1 MSSARADARGIIVAC
16 PACGRANRLAYA
28 SLQKQARCGHCQT
41 ALAPPAVPV
50 EVADTDTFDAI
61 VGQSVLPVL
70 VDFWAPWCGPCRM
83 VAPELERVAAQAS
96 GEFLVIKV
104 NTDQLTDVAARFQ
117 IRSIPTL
124 GLLHRGQELN
134 RLSGARPAADIIR
147 FAREA
152 TGGRRAS

>member
-1 MSSARADARGIIVAC
+1 MNGTRADSKGVIVGC
-16 PACGRANRLAYA
+16 GACGRANRLAYA
-28 SLQKQARCGHCQT
+28 SLGKPSRCGHCHA

-50 EVADTDTFDAI
+50 EISDTATFDA
-61 VGQSVLPVL
+61 VSQQSALPVL

-83 VAPELERVAAQAS
+83 VAPELARVAAQTP

-124 GLLHRGQELN
+124 GLLQHGREVD
-134 RLSGARPAADIIR
+134 RLAGARPAADIIQ
-147 FAREA
+147 FARQA
-152 TGGRRAS
+152 VSGRRAS

>member
-1 MSSARADARGIIVAC
+1 MSPARSDAKGIIIAC

-28 SLQKQARCGHCQT
+28 SLRKPARCGHCHT
-41 ALAPPAVPV
+41 ALPPPAVPV
-50 EVADTDTFDAI
+50 EVADTGTFDAM
-61 VGQSVLPVL
+61 VEQSALPVL

-96 GEFLVIKV
+96 GELLVIKV

-117 IRSIPTL
+117 VRSIPTL
-124 GLLHRGQELN
+124 GLLHRGVEID
-134 RLSGARPAADIIR
+134 RLAGARPAADIIR

-152 TGGRRAS
+152 TSGRRAS